1 MKKRQKTPAFVWLA
15 LALALPAST
24 LAQSELI
31 LPQNLDDISQLSKQ
45 AEAGPCDKCGVVTN
59 ISSKQRELRQRQN
72 TPPPGSPVMAT
83 TPIIGSGD
91 VVKEA
96 REPVASSTSY
106 VVIVRY
112 DNGAYAFFEQDDK
125 PTVRRGDRV
134 RVSEG
139 RVELR

>member
-15 LALALPAST
+15 LALPASA

-31 LPQNLDDISQLSKQ
+31 LPQNLDDIRQLSKQ
-45 AEAGPCDKCGVVTN
+45 AEAGPCDKCGVVTH

-72 TPPPGSPVMAT
+72 TPAPGSPAMAT

-96 REPVASSTSY
+96 REPLTSSTSY
-106 VVIVRY
+106 VVTVRY
-112 DNGAYAFFEQDDK
+112 DNGAYAFFEQDDE
-125 PTVRRGDRV
+125 PTVRRNDRV
-134 RVSEG
+134 QVIESRV
-139 RVELR
+139 VLR

>member
-1 MKKRQKTPAFVWLA
+1 VKQHQKTPVFLW
-15 LALALPAST
+15 LALALPASA

-31 LPQNLDDISQLSKQ
+31 LPQNLDDIRQLSKQ
-45 AEAGPCDKCGVVTN
+45 AEAGPCDKCGVVTH

-72 TPPPGSPVMAT
+72 TPAPGSPVMAT
-83 TPIIGSGD
+83 TPIIGSND
-91 VVKEA
+91 VVKEG
-96 REPVASSTSY
+96 RTPVTRSTSY
-106 VVIVRY
+106 VVTVRY
-112 DNGAYAFFEQDDK
+112 DDGAFAFFEQDDK